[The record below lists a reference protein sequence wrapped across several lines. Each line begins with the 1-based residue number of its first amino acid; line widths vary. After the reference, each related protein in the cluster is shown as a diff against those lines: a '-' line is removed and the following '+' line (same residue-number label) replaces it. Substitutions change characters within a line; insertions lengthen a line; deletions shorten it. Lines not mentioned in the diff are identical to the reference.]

1 MSKFVDTVMTESWRT
16 VVDRIPLVGSKIVDK
31 LTKPTI
37 DKIMKDPKLREY
49 IKKQTK
55 KSFDDMA
62 SEYKTEFPNGERK
75 ISLTKPSK
83 YEPLAS
89 ERDVRGI
96 DDGMI
101 NYEYRID
108 NNTYHVTTDG
118 KTIRRVY
125 AVIYE
130 YDRKSDAWYEE
141 MFSLYAPSKDELAK
155 MWKPISDGEYLDD
168 D

>member
-1 MSKFVDTVMTESWRT
+1 MSKFIELTISESWRA

-31 LTKPTI
+31 LTKPTL
-37 DKIMKDPKLREY
+37 DKIMKDPKLRDY
-49 IKKQTK
+49 IKRQTK
-55 KSFDDMA
+55 RTFDEMA

-75 ISLTKPSK
+75 LSLTRPSK
-83 YEPLAS
+83 FEPLAS

-96 DDGMI
+96 DEGMI

-108 NNTYHVTTDG
+108 NMTYHVTTDG
-118 KTIRRVY
+118 KSIRRVY

-130 YDRKSDAWYEE
+130 YDRKSDKWYEE

-155 MWKPISDGEYLDD
+155 MWKPISDGEYLDE
-168 D
+168 